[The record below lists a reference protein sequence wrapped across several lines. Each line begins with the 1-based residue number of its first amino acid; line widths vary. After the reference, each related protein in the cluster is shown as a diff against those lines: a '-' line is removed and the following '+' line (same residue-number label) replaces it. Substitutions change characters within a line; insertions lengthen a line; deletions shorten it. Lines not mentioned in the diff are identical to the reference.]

1 MDKYETPS
9 MEIEIM
15 ESEDIIRTSSEP
27 RPGENETPFVPTN
40 GWQ

>member
-9 MEIEIM
+9 MEILIM
-15 ESEDIIRTSSEP
+15 ESEDVITGSE
-27 RPGENETPFVPTN
+27 NDTPFVPTN

>member
-15 ESEDIIRTSSEP
+15 ESEDIIRTSSK
-27 RPGENETPFVPTN
+27 PGENDTPFVPTN

>member
-15 ESEDIIRTSSEP
+15 ESEDIITTSKT
-27 RPGENETPFVPTN
+27 GENDTPFVPT